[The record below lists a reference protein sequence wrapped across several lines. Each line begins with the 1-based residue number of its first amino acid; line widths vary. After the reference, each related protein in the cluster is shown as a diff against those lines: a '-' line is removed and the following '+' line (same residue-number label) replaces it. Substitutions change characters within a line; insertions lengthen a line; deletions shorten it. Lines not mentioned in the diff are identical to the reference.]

1 VLGWQRVEISLPA
14 CYCQVGTLRRVARA
28 ACSHCG
34 QNVGLLG
41 LTGITLRR
49 HEKRCRARRAAPPPP
64 PPPPPPAVCELLP
77 RVDVN
82 KDIQWM
88 SGQEMANMLTITGA
102 ELKALLEVDEE
113 TKQLVTTSAFV
124 AWRPGAH
131 EGAPLRVAML
141 VGPGDTAVTV
151 QVKAE
156 SPYLGPIDQIVNV
169 ECLDDGFLKQKSW
182 CQSVAMTSFFDFKVA
197 TERCRTLQN
206 CARRLAARGGG

>member
-1 VLGWQRVEISLPA
+1 MKP
-14 CYCQVGTLRRVARA
+14 CTRA

-41 LTGITLRR
+41 LTGLGITLRR

-64 PPPPPPAVCELLP
+64 PPPPPAVCELLP
-77 RVDVN
+77 RVDVS

-141 VGPGDTAVTV
+141 VGPGDTADTV